1 MTIIHVFGTFFET
14 VSSRSDQIATGI
26 IEHICLSLLS
36 ISIAII
42 LSVPLGIYITRHE
55 KWAEWVIGVTA
66 VFQTIPSLALF
77 GFIVP
82 LLGTGALTAIIALTI
97 YALLPILRNTYTGIK
112 GVDQSVIE
120 AGRGMG
126 MTNRQILWK
135 IEIPLSLPVI
145 MAGIRTATV
154 LTVGIA
160 TLATFVGAGGL
171 GDLIYRGLSTWNNQ
185 LVLAGAIPAALLA
198 IFFDFFLKLI
208 ERLSTPKG
216 LKTKG

>member
-1 MTIIHVFGTFFET
+1 MTINHVFGTFFET
-14 VSSRSDQIATGI
+14 VSSRSEQIATGI
-26 IEHICLSLLS
+26 IEHICLSLIS

>member
-26 IEHICLSLLS
+26 IEHICLSLIS

-198 IFFDFFLKLI
+198 IFFDLFLKLI

>member
-26 IEHICLSLLS
+26 IEHICLSLIS

>member
-1 MTIIHVFGTFFET
+1 MTINHVFGTFFET

-26 IEHICLSLLS
+26 IEHICLSLIS

-112 GVDQSVIE
+112 GVEQSVIE